1 MNKARRNELA
11 KIKDVIE
18 IERGKLQIV
27 CEEEQDTMMNI
38 PENLQECK
46 RYYDMEAYVEFM
58 EEAIEHLDDVIDIF
72 GEVME
77 EGV

>member
-38 PENLQECK
+38 PENLQECE
-46 RYYDMEAYVEFM
+46 RYYNMEAYVEFM
-58 EEAIEHLDDVIDIF
+58 EEAIEHLDDVIDVLD
-72 GEVME
+72 EMM
-77 EGV
+77 